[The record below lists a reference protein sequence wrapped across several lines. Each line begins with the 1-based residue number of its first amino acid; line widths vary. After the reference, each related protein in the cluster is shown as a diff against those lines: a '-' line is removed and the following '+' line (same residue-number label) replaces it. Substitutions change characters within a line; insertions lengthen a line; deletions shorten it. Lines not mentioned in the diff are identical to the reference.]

1 MLEIKPI
8 KLKQSACQESVTS
21 ESSTVTELE
30 VFAHDDSG
38 ETGEGDPV
46 EDVEE
51 GEAEEVELKTDYV
64 IDHGGSDNIDDIVQD
79 LYLTIGPHGWD
90 STEEDDEEHDDEQ
103 QKPDTDTTGR
113 SKSIDE
119 MDTLPMD
126 TEQGPEWKRE
136 HMELQRKLLEEN
148 AGGMD
153 QDSVGEVSSD
163 DEKRQRHQRPTRT
176 MDTICSF
183 LGLICE
189 IKQRDRFFSRI
200 ASRLLTFRRWTKLW
214 RRKLTG
220 SAMI

>member
-163 DEKRQRHQRPTRT
+163 DEKKTKTSKTNQDHGYHMQ
-176 MDTICSF
+176 
-183 LGLICE
+183 
-189 IKQRDRFFSRI
+189 FSW
-200 ASRLLTFRRWTKLW
+200 LNL
-214 RRKLTG
+214 
-220 SAMI
+220 